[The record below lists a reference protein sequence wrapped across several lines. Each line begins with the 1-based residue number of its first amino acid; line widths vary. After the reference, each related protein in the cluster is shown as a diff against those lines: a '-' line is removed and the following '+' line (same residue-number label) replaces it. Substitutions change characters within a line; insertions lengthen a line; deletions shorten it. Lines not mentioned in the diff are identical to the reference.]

1 MGEYS
6 WKNGRETAFFGLHI
20 TGYLHAMSKNER
32 IILFLLAGLHF
43 THILDFIIMMP
54 LSNYLIPYFK
64 ITAFQFSILVASYS
78 LSAFFS
84 GLFIAIFIDRFDRK
98 RSLVLAYLGFLIGT
112 IACGFAPSYGL
123 LLAARI
129 LAGLF
134 GGIIGAQVLSIV
146 ADLFTYE
153 RRGRAMAA
161 VMSAF
166 AIASI
171 AGVPLSLY
179 FTNLFNFDWHVPFL
193 MIGSVGLILI
203 PLVIRFVPKMTD
215 HIKPIEKRG
224 HPMESLIL
232 VIKNRD
238 QRSALLFAGLLMM
251 GHFLIIP
258 FINPYI
264 EFNKGFS
271 KDMIP
276 MIYLIGGIASLFA
289 ALYLGRVS
297 DRIGKLPVFLFSVFF
312 SLFMVLLI
320 TRMPDVHYSVL
331 LGFFALWFMLA
342 TGRAVTSQAMISEV
356 VTAEQRGSFM
366 SINGSVQQLGSGFAS
381 LIAGAIVITEPSGK
395 ILNYNWLGYLSAV
408 VLMSSFF
415 LARNLFR
422 NLDRKNGMEAELLQK
437 KS

>member
-1 MGEYS
+1 MTN
-6 WKNGRETAFFGLHI
+6 K
-20 TGYLHAMSKNER
+20 ER

-54 LSNYLIPYFK
+54 LSNYLIPFFK
-64 ITAFQFSILVASYS
+64 ISAMQFSILVASYS
-78 LSAFFS
+78 ISAFFS
-84 GLFIAIFIDRFDRK
+84 GLFIALFIDRFDRK
-98 RSLVLAYLGFLIGT
+98 RSLVLAYIGFLIGT
-112 IACGFAPSYGL
+112 IACGLAPSYGL

-179 FTNLFNFDWHVPFL
+179 FTNLFNFNWHVPFL
-193 MIGSVGLILI
+193 MIGGVGLILI
-203 PLVIRFVPKMTD
+203 PFVIRYVPKMTD
-215 HIKPIEKRG
+215 HIKPMEKRG

-232 VIKNRD
+232 VIKNRE

-271 KDMIP
+271 KSMIP

-297 DRIGKLPVFLFSVFF
+297 DKIGKLPVFLFSVFF
-312 SLFMVLLI
+312 SLFMVILI
-320 TRMPDVHYSVL
+320 TRMPDVHYTVL

-366 SINGSVQQLGSGFAS
+366 SINGSIQQLGSGLAS
-381 LIAGAIVITEPSGK
+381 LTAGAIVITEPSGK
-395 ILNYNWLGYLSAV
+395 ILNYHWLGYLSAA

-415 LARNLFR
+415 LGRQLFR
-422 NLDRKNGMEAELLQK
+422 KLDRKNGFEAQLLQK
-437 KS
+437 NT

>member
-1 MGEYS
+1 MT
-6 WKNGRETAFFGLHI
+6 K
-20 TGYLHAMSKNER
+20 KER

-54 LSNYLIPYFK
+54 LSNYLIPFFK
-64 ITAFQFSILVASYS
+64 ISAMQFSILVASYS
-78 LSAFFS
+78 ISAFFS
-84 GLFIAIFIDRFDRK
+84 GLFIAMFIDRFDRK
-98 RSLVLAYLGFLIGT
+98 RSLVLAYIGFLTGT
-112 IACGFAPSYGL
+112 IACGLAPTYGL

-146 ADLFTYE
+146 ADLFSYE

-166 AIASI
+166 AVASI
-171 AGVPLSLY
+171 LGVPMSLY
-179 FTNLFNFDWHVPFL
+179 FTNLFKFNWHVPFL
-193 MIGSVGLILI
+193 IIGGVGIVLL
-203 PLVIRFVPKMTD
+203 PFVIRFVPKMTD
-215 HIKPIEKRG
+215 HIKSKDSIS
-224 HPMESLIL
+224 HPLQSLAI
-232 VIKNRD
+232 VIKNPD

-276 MIYLIGGIASLFA
+276 MIYLVGGLASLIA
-289 ALYLGRVS
+289 AFYLGRIA
-297 DRIGKLPVFLFSVFF
+297 DKIGKLPVFLFSVFF
-312 SLFMVLLI
+312 SLFMVILI
-320 TRMPDVHYSVL
+320 TGMPDVHYSVL
-331 LGFFALWFMLA
+331 LGFFAVWFMLA

-356 VTAEQRGSFM
+356 VKPEQRGSFM
-366 SINGSVQQLGSGFAS
+366 SINGSVQQLGSGIAS
-381 LIAGAIVITEPSGK
+381 LSAGAIVVTEPSGK

-415 LARNLFR
+415 LARHLFR
-422 NLDRKNGMEAELLQK
+422 KLDKKNSFEAEMLQK
-437 KS
+437 NS

>member
-1 MGEYS
+1 MNLCRFRIMTN
-6 WKNGRETAFFGLHI
+6 K
-20 TGYLHAMSKNER
+20 ER

-78 LSAFFS
+78 ISAFFS
-84 GLFIAIFIDRFDRK
+84 GLFIALFIDRFDRK
-98 RSLVLAYLGFLIGT
+98 RSLVLAYIGFLIGT
-112 IACGFAPSYGL
+112 IACGLAPSYGL

-179 FTNLFNFDWHVPFL
+179 FTNLFNFNWHVPFL
-193 MIGSVGLILI
+193 MIGGVGLILI
-203 PLVIRFVPKMTD
+203 PFVIRYVPKMTD
-215 HIKPIEKRG
+215 HIKPMEKRG

-232 VIKNRD
+232 VIKNRE

-271 KDMIP
+271 KSMIP

-297 DRIGKLPVFLFSVFF
+297 DKIGKLPVFLFSVFF
-312 SLFMVLLI
+312 SLFMVILI
-320 TRMPDVHYSVL
+320 TRMPDVHYTVL

-366 SINGSVQQLGSGFAS
+366 SINGSIQQLGSGLAS
-381 LIAGAIVITEPSGK
+381 LTAGAIVITEPSGK
-395 ILNYNWLGYLSAV
+395 ILNYHWLGYLSAA

-415 LARNLFR
+415 LGRQLFR
-422 NLDRKNGMEAELLQK
+422 KLDRKNGFEAQLLQK
-437 KS
+437 NT

>member
-193 MIGSVGLILI
+193 MIGGVGLILL
-203 PLVIRFVPKMTD
+203 PLVIRYVPKMTD
-215 HIKPIEKRG
+215 HIKPIDKRG

-437 KS
+437 NS

>member
-1 MGEYS
+1 MNLCRFRIMTN
-6 WKNGRETAFFGLHI
+6 K
-20 TGYLHAMSKNER
+20 ER

-54 LSNYLIPYFK
+54 LSNYLIPFFK
-64 ITAFQFSILVASYS
+64 ISAMQFSILVASYS
-78 LSAFFS
+78 ISAFFS

-98 RSLVLAYLGFLIGT
+98 RSLVLAYIGFLIGT
-112 IACGFAPSYGL
+112 IACGLAPSYGF

-179 FTNLFNFDWHVPFL
+179 FTNLFNFNWHVPFL
-193 MIGSVGLILI
+193 MIGGVGFILL
-203 PLVIRFVPKMTD
+203 PLVIRYVPKMTD
-215 HIKPIEKRG
+215 HIKPMEKRG
-224 HPMESLIL
+224 HPMESLIV
-232 VIKNRD
+232 VIKNRE

-271 KDMIP
+271 KSMIP

-297 DRIGKLPVFLFSVFF
+297 DKIGKLPVFLFSVFF
-312 SLFMVLLI
+312 SLFMVILI

-366 SINGSVQQLGSGFAS
+366 SINGSIQQLGSGLAS
-381 LIAGAIVITEPSGK
+381 LTAGAIVITEPSGK
-395 ILNYNWLGYLSAV
+395 ILNYNWLGYLSAA

-415 LARNLFR
+415 LGRQLFR
-422 NLDRKNGMEAELLQK
+422 KLDRKNGFEAQLLQK
-437 KS
+437 NT

>member
-1 MGEYS
+1 MT
-6 WKNGRETAFFGLHI
+6 K
-20 TGYLHAMSKNER
+20 KER

-64 ITAFQFSILVASYS
+64 ISAMQFSILVASYS
-78 LSAFFS
+78 ISAFFS
-84 GLFIAIFIDRFDRK
+84 GLLIAIFIDRFDRK
-98 RSLVLAYLGFLIGT
+98 RALVLAYSGFLIGT
-112 IACGFAPSYGL
+112 IACGLAPSYGL

-129 LAGLF
+129 LAGVF

-146 ADLFTYE
+146 ADLFSYE

-171 AGVPLSLY
+171 LGVPLSLY
-179 FTNLFNFDWHVPFL
+179 FTNLFNFNWHVPFL
-193 MIGSVGLILI
+193 IIGGVGIVLL
-203 PLVIRFVPKMTD
+203 PFVIRYVPKMTD
-215 HIKPIEKRG
+215 HIQSNDSIS
-224 HPMESLIL
+224 HPLQSL
-232 VIKNRD
+232 VIVLKNPD

-276 MIYLIGGIASLFA
+276 MIYLVGGIASLIA
-289 ALYLGRVS
+289 AFYLGRIA
-297 DRIGKLPVFLFSVFF
+297 DKIGKLPVFLFSVFF
-312 SLFMVLLI
+312 SLFMVILI
-320 TRMPDVHYSVL
+320 TRMPDVHYAVL
-331 LGFFALWFMLA
+331 LGFFAVWFMLA

-356 VTAEQRGSFM
+356 VKPEQRGSFM
-366 SINGSVQQLGSGFAS
+366 SINGSVQQLGSGIAS
-381 LIAGAIVITEPSGK
+381 LSAGAIVFTEPSGK

-408 VLMSSFF
+408 VLMCSLF
-415 LARNLFR
+415 LGRHLFR
-422 NLDRKNGMEAELLQK
+422 KLDKKNSFEAEQLLENN
-437 KS
+437 S

>member
-1 MGEYS
+1 MT
-6 WKNGRETAFFGLHI
+6 K
-20 TGYLHAMSKNER
+20 KER

-54 LSNYLIPYFK
+54 LSNYLMPYFK
-64 ITAFQFSILVASYS
+64 ISAMQFSILVASYS
-78 LSAFFS
+78 ISAFFS
-84 GLFIAIFIDRFDRK
+84 GLLIAIFIDRFDRK
-98 RSLVLAYLGFLIGT
+98 KALVLAYIGFLIGT
-112 IACGFAPSYGL
+112 IACGLAPTYGL

-146 ADLFTYE
+146 ADLFSYE

-171 AGVPLSLY
+171 LGVPLSLY
-179 FTNLFNFDWHVPFL
+179 FTNIFNFNWHVPFL
-193 MIGSVGLILI
+193 IIGGVGIVLL
-203 PLVIRFVPKMTD
+203 PFVIRYVPEMTD
-215 HIKPIEKRG
+215 HIQSKESIS
-224 HPMESLIL
+224 HPLQSLAI
-232 VIKNRD
+232 VIKNPD

-258 FINPYI
+258 FINPFI

-276 MIYLIGGIASLFA
+276 MIYLVGGLASLIA
-289 ALYLGRVS
+289 AFYLGRIA
-297 DRIGKLPVFLFSVFF
+297 DKIGKLPVFLFSVFF
-312 SLFMVLLI
+312 SIFMVILI
-320 TRMPDVHYSVL
+320 TRMPDVHYAVL
-331 LGFFALWFMLA
+331 LGFFAVWFMLA

-356 VTAEQRGSFM
+356 VKPEQRGSFM
-366 SINGSVQQLGSGFAS
+366 SVNGSVQQLGSGIAS
-381 LIAGAIVITEPSGK
+381 LSAGAIVVTEPSGK

-408 VLMSSFF
+408 VLMASFF
-415 LARNLFR
+415 LARYLFR
-422 NLDRKNGMEAELLQK
+422 KLDKKNSFEAEQLVENNT
-437 KS
+437 

>member
-1 MGEYS
+1 MGEHR
-6 WKNGRETAFFGLHI
+6 WKYGWETPFFGLHF

-98 RSLVLAYLGFLIGT
+98 RSLVLAYIGFLIGT
-112 IACGFAPSYGL
+112 IACGLAPSYGL

-179 FTNLFNFDWHVPFL
+179 FTNLFNFNWHVPFL
-193 MIGSVGLILI
+193 MIGGVGLILI
-203 PLVIRFVPKMTD
+203 PLVIRYVPKMTN
-215 HIKPIEKRG
+215 HIKPIDKRG

-232 VIKNRD
+232 VIKNRE

-271 KDMIP
+271 KSMIP

-297 DRIGKLPVFLFSVFF
+297 DKIGKLPVFLFSVFF
-312 SLFMVLLI
+312 SLFMVILI

-366 SINGSVQQLGSGFAS
+366 SINGSVQQLGSGLAS

-395 ILNYNWLGYLSAV
+395 ILNYNWLGYLSAA

-415 LARNLFR
+415 LGRFLFR
-422 NLDRKNGMEAELLQK
+422 KLDKKNTFETELLQK
-437 KS
+437 KG